1 MFVLTQEIQFNL
13 IVSGK
18 NTDDRY
24 LMDLID
30 SLNRMVYGALEILFI
45 DDASVDVP
53 NYDLLQKLKF
63 PAELVVNTTTRGR
76 AANLLRG
83 MNYWAPSES
92 TVCGFLDADDWL
104 CDTQIFK
111 KLERLYQVGWD
122 CVYTNYQTNI
132 GRVRGHSRYIS
143 PLVPTRNQGFRASHF
158 FTFRSV
164 LSAHVCEE
172 RLSVHGKPATSAT
185 DLAVNTQVLEATIRR
200 YYLDEC
206 PYVYR
211 TDNPLSIHNTGEKFL
226 SLSNMEQKNN
236 AEFFL
241 GLAPADLPVG
251 ADDWQF
257 FVDHIDY
264 FSMSEGRELTLSD
277 LENRGF

>member
-1 MFVLTQEIQFNL
+1 MEKQIRFIL

-18 NTDDRY
+18 DTDDAY
-24 LMDLID
+24 LRDLID
-30 SLNRMVYGALEILFI
+30 SLNRMEYGEARVLFI
-45 DDASVDVP
+45 DDASDEVP
-53 NYDLLQKLKF
+53 DYDMLRDLKF
-63 PAELVVNTTTRGR
+63 PAELVVNATTQGR
-76 AANLLRG
+76 AANLLNG

-104 CDTQIFK
+104 CDPQVFK
-111 KLERLYQVGWD
+111 KLERLYLAGWD
-122 CVYTNYQTNI
+122 CVYTNYQTNV
-132 GRVRGHSRYIS
+132 GRVGGHSRYIS
-143 PLVPTRNQGFRASHF
+143 PLRPTRHQGFRASHF
-158 FTFRSV
+158 FTFRSL
-164 LSAHVCEE
+164 LSAHVSEA
-172 RLSVHGKPATSAT
+172 RLSVGGRPAMSAT

-226 SLSNMEQKNN
+226 SLSNMEQKKN

-241 GLAPADLPVG
+241 GLDPADLPVG
-251 ADDWQF
+251 ADDRQF

-264 FSMSEGRELTLSD
+264 FSESEGRELTLAD